1 VTRSRIVLGA
11 VAAIVVTA
19 IPLVASSCAKARDVA
34 EAATREFRARMTGEA
49 YGEIVRSA
57 TPAFQKATTEVDF
70 SKAMG
75 VVRERLGVWQSSE
88 EPTWKVFAG
97 VSGQTVTF
105 VYTSHFERGT
115 ATEDFVWRVQEGRPA
130 LDGYHVKSARLVAQ

>member
-1 VTRSRIVLGA
+1 MTRSRIVLGA
-11 VAAIVVTA
+11 AAAIIVVT
-19 IPLVASSCAKARDVA
+19 IPLVASSCATARDAA
-34 EAATREFRARMTGEA
+34 EAATREFRVRMAGEA

-70 SKAMG
+70 SKAMV

-105 VYTSHFERGT
+105 VYNSHFERGT
-115 ATEDFVWRVQEGRPA
+115 ATEEFVWHVQKGRPA
-130 LDGYHVKSARLVAQ
+130 LDGYHVKSARLSAQ